1 MAKTARRNTILLII
15 SGTAICIAMVWGGMK
30 FPAFQNVEVSG
41 GIPAILGGGQDT
53 TAHPVHPFFELV
65 KLIAAAAL
73 ATIVTSLNRRYHGD
87 KPLARSL
94 EQAQILLCVAGCLMM
109 IIIQGSVARA
119 LGIAGAASIIRFRTP
134 VDDPKD
140 TVILF
145 MLLSLGLTC
154 GLGNLPV
161 AGLGTIFLC
170 VFLYV
175 LDKVVATLPRP
186 IMLIITASG
195 SEVPASHIHTVLS
208 NHDIKAEAREVSPTA
223 VKYFATVPPRV
234 PLEEVSTELMG
245 GGNAGLK
252 SVIWESPKKGK
263 RADD

>member
-1 MAKTARRNTILLII
+1 MAKTAKRNTIILIVAGVGLCVFMI
-15 SGTAICIAMVWGGMK
+15 WGGLK
-30 FPAFQNVEVSG
+30 IPALQNVEV
-41 GIPAILGGGQDT
+41 PAQMPGLLGGQET
-53 TAHPVHPFFELV
+53 SVHQVRPFFELI
-65 KLIAAAAL
+65 KLISAAAL

-170 VFLYV
+170 AFLYI
-175 LDKVVATLPRP
+175 LDKVVATLPRA
-186 IMLIITASG
+186 IMLHITASG
-195 SEVPASHIHTVLS
+195 DELPSAHIHGILH
-208 NHDIKAEAREVSPTA
+208 NHDIKAEAREISPTS
-223 VKYFATVPPRV
+223 VKYFATVPSRV
-234 PLEEVSTELMG
+234 LLEDVSTELMNS
-245 GGNAGLK
+245 GNAGLK
-252 SVIWESPKKGK
+252 SVVWEAPKKGK